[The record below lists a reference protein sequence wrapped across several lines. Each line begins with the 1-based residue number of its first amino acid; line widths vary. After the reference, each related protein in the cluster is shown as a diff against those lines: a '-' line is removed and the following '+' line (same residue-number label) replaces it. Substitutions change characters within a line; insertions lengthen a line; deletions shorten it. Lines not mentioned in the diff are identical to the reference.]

1 MCSAETPIKTDRVKE
16 DKKVSLEEKLE
27 LLEDIMDYDDALK
40 PEMVLA
46 DLEEWDS
53 LSTLAVSSF
62 WYLTLCRMP
71 VLLSGQ
77 NPFSQSYLHHFV
89 LWQCLYSVCHRM
101 SGKNLVSGRCRE

>member
-27 LLEDIMDYDDALK
+27 LLEDIMDYDYALK

-53 LSTLAVSSF
+53 LSTLALAAKVRELYGTNLTSDQILQF
-62 WYLTLCRMP
+62 ETVQDICDYL
-71 VLLSGQ
+71 
-77 NPFSQSYLHHFV
+77 
-89 LWQCLYSVCHRM
+89 
-101 SGKNLVSGRCRE
+101 K

>member
-1 MCSAETPIKTDRVKE
+1 MCSAVTPIKTDRVKE

-53 LSTLAVSSF
+53 LSTLALAAKVRELYGTNLTSDQILQF
-62 WYLTLCRMP
+62 ETVQDICDYL
-71 VLLSGQ
+71 
-77 NPFSQSYLHHFV
+77 
-89 LWQCLYSVCHRM
+89 
-101 SGKNLVSGRCRE
+101 K

>member
-53 LSTLAVSSF
+53 LSTLALAAKVRELYGTNLTSNQILQF
-62 WYLTLCRMP
+62 ETVQDICDYL
-71 VLLSGQ
+71 
-77 NPFSQSYLHHFV
+77 
-89 LWQCLYSVCHRM
+89 
-101 SGKNLVSGRCRE
+101 K

>member
-46 DLEEWDS
+46 DVRRNGDS
-53 LSTLAVSSF
+53 VRVPS
-62 WYLTLCRMP
+62 R
-71 VLLSGQ
+71 
-77 NPFSQSYLHHFV
+77 
-89 LWQCLYSVCHRM
+89 
-101 SGKNLVSGRCRE
+101 

>member
-46 DLEEWDS
+46 DLEEWILCQPWHWQQKS
-53 LSTLAVSSF
+53 ANCTEQTLQVIKSF
-62 WYLTLCRMP
+62 SFETVQDICR
-71 VLLSGQ
+71 LLK
-77 NPFSQSYLHHFV
+77 V
-89 LWQCLYSVCHRM
+89 I
-101 SGKNLVSGRCRE
+101 

>member
-53 LSTLAVSSF
+53 LSTLALAAKVRELYRTNLTSDQILQF
-62 WYLTLCRMP
+62 ETVQDICDYL
-71 VLLSGQ
+71 
-77 NPFSQSYLHHFV
+77 
-89 LWQCLYSVCHRM
+89 
-101 SGKNLVSGRCRE
+101 K

>member
-53 LSTLAVSSF
+53 LSTLALAAKVRELYGTNLTSDQILQF
-62 WYLTLCRMP
+62 ETVQDVCDYL
-71 VLLSGQ
+71 
-77 NPFSQSYLHHFV
+77 
-89 LWQCLYSVCHRM
+89 
-101 SGKNLVSGRCRE
+101 K

>member
-53 LSTLAVSSF
+53 LSTLAVAAKVRELYGTNLTSDQILQF
-62 WYLTLCRMP
+62 ETVQDICDYL
-71 VLLSGQ
+71 
-77 NPFSQSYLHHFV
+77 
-89 LWQCLYSVCHRM
+89 
-101 SGKNLVSGRCRE
+101 K

>member
-53 LSTLAVSSF
+53 LSTLALAAKV
-62 WYLTLCRMP
+62 R
-71 VLLSGQ
+71 
-77 NPFSQSYLHHFV
+77 
-89 LWQCLYSVCHRM
+89 
-101 SGKNLVSGRCRE
+101 

>member
-16 DKKVSLEEKLE
+16 DKKVSLEQKLE

-53 LSTLAVSSF
+53 LSTLALAAKVRELYGTNLTSDQILQF
-62 WYLTLCRMP
+62 ETVQDICDYL
-71 VLLSGQ
+71 
-77 NPFSQSYLHHFV
+77 
-89 LWQCLYSVCHRM
+89 
-101 SGKNLVSGRCRE
+101 K

>member
-53 LSTLAVSSF
+53 LSTLALAAKVRELYGTNLTSDQILQF
-62 WYLTLCRMP
+62 ETVQDICDYL
-71 VLLSGQ
+71 
-77 NPFSQSYLHHFV
+77 
-89 LWQCLYSVCHRM
+89 
-101 SGKNLVSGRCRE
+101 K

>member
-16 DKKVSLEEKLE
+16 DKKVSLEEKLD

-53 LSTLAVSSF
+53 LSTLALAAKVRELYGTNLTSDQILQF
-62 WYLTLCRMP
+62 ETVQDICDYL
-71 VLLSGQ
+71 
-77 NPFSQSYLHHFV
+77 
-89 LWQCLYSVCHRM
+89 
-101 SGKNLVSGRCRE
+101 K

>member
-53 LSTLAVSSF
+53 LSTLALAAKVRELYGTNLTSDQILQF
-62 WYLTLCRMP
+62 ETVQDICDYL
-71 VLLSGQ
+71 Q
-77 NPFSQSYLHHFV
+77 
-89 LWQCLYSVCHRM
+89 
-101 SGKNLVSGRCRE
+101 

>member
-53 LSTLAVSSF
+53 LSTLALAAKVRELYGTNLTSDQILQF
-62 WYLTLCRMP
+62 VTVQDICDYL
-71 VLLSGQ
+71 
-77 NPFSQSYLHHFV
+77 
-89 LWQCLYSVCHRM
+89 
-101 SGKNLVSGRCRE
+101 K

>member
-40 PEMVLA
+40 PELVLA

-53 LSTLAVSSF
+53 LSTLALAAKVRELYGTNLTSDQILQF
-62 WYLTLCRMP
+62 ETVQDICDYL
-71 VLLSGQ
+71 
-77 NPFSQSYLHHFV
+77 
-89 LWQCLYSVCHRM
+89 
-101 SGKNLVSGRCRE
+101 K

>member
-27 LLEDIMDYDDALK
+27 LLEDIMDYDDTLK

-53 LSTLAVSSF
+53 LSTLAFAAKVRELYGTNLTSDQILQF
-62 WYLTLCRMP
+62 ETVQDICDYL
-71 VLLSGQ
+71 
-77 NPFSQSYLHHFV
+77 
-89 LWQCLYSVCHRM
+89 
-101 SGKNLVSGRCRE
+101 K

>member
-16 DKKVSLEEKLE
+16 DKKLSLEEKLE

-53 LSTLAVSSF
+53 LSTLALAAKVRELYGTNLTSDQILQF
-62 WYLTLCRMP
+62 ETVQDICDYL
-71 VLLSGQ
+71 
-77 NPFSQSYLHHFV
+77 
-89 LWQCLYSVCHRM
+89 
-101 SGKNLVSGRCRE
+101 K

>member
-1 MCSAETPIKTDRVKE
+1 M

-53 LSTLAVSSF
+53 LSTLALAAKVRELYGTNLTSDQILQF
-62 WYLTLCRMP
+62 ETVQDICDYL
-71 VLLSGQ
+71 
-77 NPFSQSYLHHFV
+77 
-89 LWQCLYSVCHRM
+89 
-101 SGKNLVSGRCRE
+101 K

>member
-27 LLEDIMDYDDALK
+27 LLEEIMDYDDALK

-53 LSTLAVSSF
+53 LSTLALAAKVRELYGTNLTSDQILQF
-62 WYLTLCRMP
+62 ETVQDICDYL
-71 VLLSGQ
+71 
-77 NPFSQSYLHHFV
+77 
-89 LWQCLYSVCHRM
+89 
-101 SGKNLVSGRCRE
+101 K

>member
-53 LSTLAVSSF
+53 LSTLALAAKVRELYGTNLTSDQILQF
-62 WYLTLCRMP
+62 ETVQDICEYL
-71 VLLSGQ
+71 
-77 NPFSQSYLHHFV
+77 N
-89 LWQCLYSVCHRM
+89 
-101 SGKNLVSGRCRE
+101 

>member
-1 MCSAETPIKTDRVKE
+1 MCSVETPIKTDRVKE

-53 LSTLAVSSF
+53 LSTLALAAKVRELYGTNLTSDEILQF
-62 WYLTLCRMP
+62 ETVQDICDYL
-71 VLLSGQ
+71 
-77 NPFSQSYLHHFV
+77 
-89 LWQCLYSVCHRM
+89 
-101 SGKNLVSGRCRE
+101 K

>member
-46 DLEEWDS
+46 DLEE
-53 LSTLAVSSF
+53 
-62 WYLTLCRMP
+62 
-71 VLLSGQ
+71 
-77 NPFSQSYLHHFV
+77 
-89 LWQCLYSVCHRM
+89 
-101 SGKNLVSGRCRE
+101 

>member
-53 LSTLAVSSF
+53 LSTLALAAKDPRIVRNKP
-62 WYLTLCRMP
+62 Y
-71 VLLSGQ
+71 
-77 NPFSQSYLHHFV
+77 
-89 LWQCLYSVCHRM
+89 
-101 SGKNLVSGRCRE
+101 K